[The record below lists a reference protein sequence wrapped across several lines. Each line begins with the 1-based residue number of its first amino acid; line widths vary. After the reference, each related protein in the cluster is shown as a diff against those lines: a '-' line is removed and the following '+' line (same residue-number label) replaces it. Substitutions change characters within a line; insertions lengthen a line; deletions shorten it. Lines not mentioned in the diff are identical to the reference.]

1 MRKARIDREST
12 RPTIHGD
19 CDDYDCRVHASRHRY
34 DQEEIMNAIVV
45 SVVAF
50 VGILGACVIG
60 MRLRATIPE
69 HHLSPETKDTIRVGM
84 GLVATMTALLLGLLI
99 ASAKGSYDTQRSQV
113 ILLAAK
119 AGYLERVLTL
129 YGPETAE
136 TRSLLRVSSESLIRK
151 LWSDENP
158 PEAHADPAIAEGQAL
173 FTSIHKLA
181 PENEEQRALKV
192 EAMDTVTD
200 IGRTR
205 WLLVAQ
211 ADTSI
216 PRGLLILVVV
226 WLAIIFLSY
235 GLFAPTN
242 KTVVVTM
249 ITVSLLVSSALFLIL
264 ELDRPFDGLI
274 QISNAPLR
282 NALCNHE
289 P

>member
-1 MRKARIDREST
+1 
-12 RPTIHGD
+12 
-19 CDDYDCRVHASRHRY
+19 
-34 DQEEIMNAIVV
+34 MNAIIV
-45 SVVAF
+45 SVLAF
-50 VGILGACVIG
+50 VGILGASVMG

-113 ILLAAK
+113 ILLAGK
-119 AGYLERVLTL
+119 AGYLERVLTV
-129 YGPETAE
+129 YGAETAE
-136 TRSLLRVSSESLIRK
+136 VRSILRVSSESLIQK
-151 LWSDENP
+151 LWADESAS
-158 PEAHADPAIAEGQAL
+158 EANADPTISEGHSL
-173 FTSIHKLA
+173 FSSIHKLA
-181 PENEEQRALKV
+181 PQNEEQRALKI
-192 EAMDTVTD
+192 EAVDTIAD
-200 IGRTR
+200 IARTR

-274 QISNAPLR
+274 QISSAPLR
-282 NALCNHE
+282 NALSNHG